1 MSDPG
6 RRKPITRLAAMP
18 RRGPI
23 CLLACVF
30 ALAFASCGSSNDGT
44 IPPDEADTLLSL
56 VAAVQNDAAN
66 GECDR
71 AKAHAQELVSEVDQL
86 PNEVDPDVAN
96 ELAKAATNL
105 EGLSETDCTDTGA
118 SGETGVATTSTTS
131 STTTEVT
138 TAPTTTE
145 ETSTTTSTT
154 TDQQPTEQP
163 NQTPPTGQPDQ
174 GGGQTGPGGT
184 GGPASGGVT
193 GGGNAG

>member
-23 CLLACVF
+23 CLLSCVF

-44 IPPDEADTLLSL
+44 IPPDEADTLLTL
-56 VAAVQNDAAN
+56 VAAVKNDVVN

-86 PNEVDPDVAN
+86 PNEVDRDVAD

-145 ETSTTTSTT
+145 ETSTTSTT

-174 GGGQTGPGGT
+174 GGGQTGQGGT

>member
-1 MSDPG
+1 MSHPG
-6 RRKPITRLAAMP
+6 RHKPITRLAAMP

-44 IPPDEADTLLSL
+44 IPPDEADTLLTL
-56 VAAVQNDAAN
+56 VAAVKNDVVN

-86 PNEVDPDVAN
+86 PNEVDRDVAD

-145 ETSTTTSTT
+145 ETSTTSTT

>member
-23 CLLACVF
+23 CLLSCVF

-44 IPPDEADTLLSL
+44 IPPDEADTLLTL
-56 VAAVQNDAAN
+56 VAAVKNDVVN

-86 PNEVDPDVAN
+86 PNEVDPDVAD

-145 ETSTTTSTT
+145 ETSTTSTT

-174 GGGQTGPGGT
+174 GGGQTGQGGT